1 MNYRHAFHAGN
12 FADVFKHTIM
22 VGLLDALKA
31 KPGAFCVLDTHA
43 GRGCYDLSSDEAR
56 RTGEFRDG
64 IARLMFGDTQP
75 PLLQRYIDEVRRFD
89 SSSPLTRYPGSPLL
103 ASQLL
108 REQDRGVFCELQP
121 EEALA
126 LKQSLRRDTRC
137 ATHQRDGYAAMKAF
151 LPPPERRG
159 LVLIDPPFEAQED
172 EFRIIQSALETALQR
187 WPTGMFAVWYPI
199 KRRSGVLPF
208 QRWLGRCGAKSVLN
222 AELMIHPDTSPLRL
236 NGCGMAIINPPWQ
249 FDAQLVA
256 TLEVLTPWLA
266 PDKAGS
272 WRCDWLIEG

>member
-12 FADVFKHTIM
+12 FADVFKHTIL

-89 SSSPLTRYPGSPLL
+89 RSSPLTRYPGSPLL

-121 EEALA
+121 EEAIA
-126 LKQSLRRDTRC
+126 LKQSLRGDTRC

-159 LVLIDPPFEAQED
+159 LVLIDPPFEAQEG
-172 EFRIIQSALETALQR
+172 EFRIIQTALETALQR

-256 TLEVLTPWLA
+256 TLQVLTPWLA